1 MKNKSFKGTIA
12 AFLLCLSCVSFCS
25 CGNTADNVNVI
36 SSDMETITETYNSFK
51 KSKERTEKI
60 DLYKSMKTVSK
71 GKLSK
76 SEQKQ
81 YSTFLIDMNDYF
93 INDYN
98 KTLIQVEMVINE
110 QGELGKNQDKE
121 LVNEQ
126 YAILTDFEK
135 QVVNDGICTDEQIKD
150 YKSKI
155 SDLNIRLQSIQK
167 NSGIIDADKTKKD
180 IITLPI
186 VTGVNNYEGRSNDS
200 KTTTSATT
208 KATTSTTKATA
219 STTKAVTTTKVTVAS
234 SESDS
239 TAQAHS
245 SSGSNASEEPQVTE
259 PPNQDSSPSQPS
271 ENPASP
277 SDVQTPDADPENNDD
292 TQSE

>member
-126 YAILTDFEK
+126 YTVLSDFEK
-135 QVVNDGICTDEQIKD
+135 QIENDGICTDEQIKD
-150 YKSKI
+150 YKSKVT
-155 SDLNIRLQSIQK
+155 DLNTRLQSIQK
-167 NSGIIDADKTKKD
+167 NSGIIDADKAKKD
-180 IITLPI
+180 IITLPV
-186 VTGVNNYEGRSNDS
+186 VTGGGYYYDGKSSDS
-200 KTTTSATT
+200 KTTTASTTTATTTKPVTTT
-208 KATTSTTKATA
+208 KAT
-219 STTKAVTTTKVTVAS
+219 VTS
-234 SESDS
+234 SESES
-239 TAQAHS
+239 SSQAHS
-245 SSGSNASEEPQVTE
+245 SSESSVSEEPTVTE
-259 PPNQDSSPSQPS
+259 APSQDSSPSQPS
-271 ENPASP
+271 EEPASP
-277 SDVQTPDADPENNDD
+277 SDVQSPDANSDNNDD
-292 TQSE
+292 TQSQ